1 MVIWFILVAVVFTVL
16 TVVTF
21 FLDGLLDSVLPDLG
35 GDGLLSSTSLCA
47 AVAGAGY
54 GGWMGLG
61 ALELGT
67 AGGLLLAGL
76 AALVVLAVT
85 GLALRAVRR
94 AETPQARLEDTIG
107 TLGKA
112 LTGAPAGSPFEFT
125 VPHHGH
131 PLKISAVAEHD
142 VVQGEELAV
151 EDVVSPTRLRVA
163 PPS

>member
-1 MVIWFILVAVVFTVL
+1 MTWFVLVAVVFSVL

-21 FLDGLLDSVLPDLG
+21 FLDGVFDSLSPDFG

-54 GGWMGLG
+54 GGWIGLG
-61 ALELGT
+61 ALDLGMT
-67 AGGLLLAGL
+67 GGLVCAGL
-76 AALVVLAVT
+76 AAVVVLAVT

-107 TLGKA
+107 TVGRA
-112 LTGAPAGSPFEFT
+112 ITGAPAGRPFEFT

-142 VVQGEELAV
+142 VSQGDELAV
-151 EDVVSPTRLRVA
+151 EAVISPTRLRVR
-163 PPS
+163 PPR